1 MDTGAEALAR
11 RAQRFGNAPAAAVV
25 EDVDVDDDDIG
36 DIDEEARL
44 AELMQLRAA
53 ERKEAEQEGVLSSG
67 KTRLEEAKD
76 LVGTCPGMI
85 SEYQYYWRKLRYN
98 NIHSLEKDEHGE
110 PQWYL
115 TIKDYARSAA
125 GNEQELPSDVRPPN
139 VLLRTT
145 DYLLTHILT
154 THPFT
159 PINQAFI
166 RDRARAI
173 VKDFTMQHV
182 RNAPAIDA
190 HERIV
195 RMAALSMHIFRDQ
208 RQPDG
213 PFDHDGERKQFVNAL
228 SSLTQFYAD
237 ARNPTLRKTYISQT
251 HVSLY
256 EPEFTAYWHLFSLRR
271 PPATPD
277 STSPSPP
284 TEDPTDP
291 TYPATILTH
300 PLFRL
305 ARTFITLWA
314 QSEHLITS
322 AENMLLSPKE
332 RAAKE
337 ARAATQGVHRF
348 KRPAPE
354 DIITS
359 STADDEDEENWRP
372 QRFEYPPGFAFPALG
387 LLRRLANP
395 GVPWVLAAVLEASA
409 LDDVRARALWEV
421 WQMRMGEGVLVSE
434 LVDLF
439 GCDGPDDVRA
449 IVDTVAEASGRAVRK
464 LRTKGSDEIRA
475 YRLVGS
481 MKFPSHFPRARRNTK
496 LIDSKRP
503 THAQLVDVVNQAWDR
518 NSQLPPSFF
527 IVSWSD
533 LIEWVVANGYELTV
547 EDVPEL
553 VLPDRVD
560 IEEIDSNTN
569 TVGAGV
575 PVVVRGVSGAG
586 AASGTSFGTGTGAG
600 AGVFGTGNGTGGTG
614 TGTSTNGVFAGFGAV
629 QGGKPNPFGAPTTTT
644 ATATATANGGGA
656 KVNPFG
662 GASTTNPFGGAT
674 SAKPNPFGGTSG
686 TSNPFGGVSTA
697 TPSPFGGTPTTSN
710 PFSGPSATPNPFGG
724 TSAAPN
730 PFGGSSTSAPNPF
743 GAKPASGAL
752 GLTNGSGPKSSFGA
766 GSSAFGAGAGAFG
779 VGSGAFGAKTLAT
792 PAPTASELT
801 TPPASTPVQPS
812 KPTSPPISKLSPF
825 AANFVPKFGVP
836 SAPAASPPRPP
847 VATTPEAP
855 VPSFAPSPQVVAPE
869 PEPVEDTSAAE
880 AAKAAREAKLK
891 EKIEAVKKQEARLRA
906 EEALRAEERRKQEE
920 LKRQEE
926 EARIHQQEVERQ
938 RFKAEQQRLEAQEQA
953 EREQQAQA
961 ARQRQADLHATTAQL
976 LLGDILEILVVPEV
990 QYAIEHEKRNRV
1002 CVRRAFEWWKAR
1014 AAKRAKRRQVLEN
1027 MGLGRVGVAGAAGEV
1042 GELFDEEDEEVEV
1055 SYQRKRTISL
1065 REHRTDAELAAAMA
1079 KAAAER
1085 ERLWAPGV
1093 FFDIA
1098 KQSVVNVAH
1107 GQGKTLDDVPGW
1119 DIWLCTS
1126 GANKSSAEWLRK
1138 KLNARPTQLV
1148 DGTVSIAAITP
1159 SLTKKDSAPGL
1170 VIFECSPYLGAAM
1183 NETEWSNA
1191 WSDEAGRIA
1200 RLFSAMSNHSSYMPS
1215 LLFVV
1220 WSTDHV
1226 AQHAEAITR
1235 KIKKAASHLADVSIQ
1250 GEPAV
1255 AVLVDDTVEE
1265 VFEEALASLELDIEG
1280 RPLVEQS
1287 SVTESLSRQIS
1298 AWHRALAH
1306 ILGRIPTFD
1315 DEDNA
1320 FHLAQVISALI
1331 KAFNVMVAGVLQ
1343 LCTLRPQNAI
1353 YLPEFHANAAQDT
1366 RSLYNL
1372 ADTYTSSL
1380 SFAETVD
1387 LNVLRSA
1394 IRQYRHSGK
1403 AFPARFFCERLAQL
1417 VDIALTPL
1425 VSGNRPRPDVHAAEN
1440 TFEAALAD
1448 AMISLD
1454 ARAKKRTQ
1462 DGSPVRDTKK
1472 ARLVSTD
1479 TPTKPKEN
1487 GDTVANS
1494 ETSGAA
1500 KLRAL
1505 LDKTRNRWATH
1516 ETEGA

>member
-1 MDTGAEALAR
+1 MDAGAEALAR
-11 RAQRFGNAPAAAVV
+11 RAQRFGKAPAVAAVEDV
-25 EDVDVDDDDIG
+25 DVDVDDDDDVG

-271 PPATPD
+271 PPAMPD
-277 STSPSPP
+277 SVSPSPS
-284 TEDPTDP
+284 TDDDP
-291 TYPATILTH
+291 TYPTTILTH

-337 ARAATQGVHRF
+337 ARAATQGLHRF

-354 DIITS
+354 DVITS
-359 STADDEDEENWRP
+359 TGDEDEENWRP

-387 LLRRLANP
+387 LLRRLADP

-421 WQMRMGEGVLVSE
+421 WQMRRGEGVLVSE

-475 YRLVGS
+475 YRLVGT

-518 NSQLPPSFF
+518 NT
-527 IVSWSD
+527 
-533 LIEWVVANGYELTV
+533 NGYELTV

-560 IEEIDSNTN
+560 IEETESN
-569 TVGAGV
+569 TVGARA
-575 PVVVRGVSGAG
+575 PVVVRSASGAG
-586 AASGTSFGTGTGAG
+586 ASNGGGTGTGAE
-600 AGVFGTGNGTGGTG
+600 AFGTGMGTGGA
-614 TGTSTNGVFAGFGAV
+614 GTSTTGVFAGFGAV
-629 QGGKPNPFGAPTTTT
+629 GGGKPNPFGAPAATT
-644 ATATATANGGGA
+644 AAAVATANGGGA
-656 KVNPFG
+656 KANPFG
-662 GASTTNPFGGAT
+662 GASSLGGASTSTNPFGGTSTGANPFGGAPPANPFGSASTTNPFGGAT
-674 SAKPNPFGGTSG
+674 SK
-686 TSNPFGGVSTA
+686 SNPFGGAPGTSNQ
-697 TPSPFGGTPTTSN
+697 FGGTSTSATPNLFGGTSTTPN
-710 PFSGPSATPNPFGG
+710 PFSGVST
-724 TSAAPN
+724 APN
-730 PFGGSSTSAPNPF
+730 PFGGPSTSASNPF
-743 GAKPASGAL
+743 GAKPPSSTL

-779 VGSGAFGAKTLAT
+779 VGSGAFGTKT
-792 PAPTASELT
+792 LT
-801 TPPASTPVQPS
+801 TPAASAPVQS
-812 KPTSPPISKLSPF
+812 FKPASPPISKLSPF

-847 VATTPEAP
+847 VATEAP
-855 VPSFAPSPQVVAPE
+855 VSSFSPALPTVVPE
-869 PEPVEDTSAAE
+869 AEPVEDTSAAE

-891 EKIEAVKKQEARLRA
+891 EKIEAVKKEEARLRA
-906 EEALRAEERRKQEE
+906 EEARRAEERRKQEE
-920 LKRQEE
+920 LKRHEE
-926 EARIHQQEVERQ
+926 EARTHQEEVERQ

-953 EREQQAQA
+953 EREQQARA
-961 ARQRQADLHATTAQL
+961 ARQRQEQLHATTAQL
-976 LLGDILEILVVPEV
+976 LLGDILEVLVVPEV
-990 QYAIEHEKRNRV
+990 QYAIEHEKQNRMR
-1002 CVRRAFEWWKAR
+1002 VRRAFEWWKTR

-1055 SYQRKRTISL
+1055 SYQKKRTTSF

-1098 KQSVVNVAH
+1098 KQAVVNVAH
-1107 GQGKTLDDVPGW
+1107 GQGKTLDSVPGW

-1159 SLTKKDSAPGL
+1159 SVTKKDSAPGL